1 MLNFSNTYISFCL
14 QKKGSFSSNRLCTSL
29 PPGGGPEES
38 PNVVMELQRPEPA
51 PLMSST
57 ITPIRWA
64 VPTSLDSNK
73 ATWTW
78 CSCLS
83 TIIKAFRICRGGRKP
98 RRCSWVHAGGDDLLG
113 SVVGTIQVNLVL
125 WQQPCPRLQP
135 FISAEVQ
142 TCSDTELSHLGPVVQ
157 LMQRIWKSPFNSNLD
172 EVIHL
177 TSGIGITL
185 IRISS
190 ALNGT
195 EYHFVFL
202 IVRINTGSWQT
213 LHRSRDR
220 NKYKKQTNSIFNV
233 TTAWKIRTSIK
244 GWIKEQ

>member
-14 QKKGSFSSNRLCTSL
+14 QKKWSFSSNRLCTSL

-51 PLMSST
+51 PLMSSST

-202 IVRINTGSWQT
+202 IVSVDQ
-213 LHRSRDR
+213 HRQLTDASSFKRQKQIQEANQQHFQR
-220 NKYKKQTNSIFNV
+220 NNCVKNPYVYKRMN
-233 TTAWKIRTSIK
+233 
-244 GWIKEQ
+244 